1 MNTIV
6 QSVSRT
12 FRKLNE
18 FQWVALFLSRV
29 AIGFFFVMSGYNKLF
44 VQGIGYLRDE
54 FIEYGIPL
62 PLVNAWLDALVQFI
76 GGVALV
82 FGLGTR
88 IWSAMIGFAM
98 IVASATVTIP
108 DVITKD
114 IAGAESSLFF
124 WGWFY
129 YRPEP
134 VYITVFL
141 LLIFLGPGKV
151 SLDHLIARKLGVGSS
166 ERR

>member
-6 QSVSRT
+6 QLVSRT

-18 FQWVALFLSRV
+18 VQWVALLLSRI
-29 AIGFFFVMSGYNKLF
+29 AIGFFFVMSGYNKFF

-62 PLVNAWLDALVQFI
+62 PLMNAWLDALVQFI
-76 GGVALV
+76 GGVALI

-88 IWSAMIGFAM
+88 IWSVMIGFAM
-98 IVASATVTIP
+98 IVASFTVTIP
-108 DVITKD
+108 EVIQKD
-114 IAGAESSLFF
+114 IAGAESSLLF

-134 VYITVFL
+134 VYITVLL
-141 LLIFLGPGKV
+141 LLIFVGPGKV
-151 SLDHLIARKLGVGSS
+151 SLDNLIARKLGVD
-166 ERR
+166 RD

>member
-1 MNTIV
+1 MIIIV
-6 QSVSRT
+6 QLISRT

-18 FQWVALFLSRV
+18 LQWVALLLSRI
-29 AIGFFFVMSGYNKLF
+29 AIGFFFVMSGYNKIF

-62 PLVNAWLDALVQFI
+62 PLISAWMDALVQFI
-76 GGVALV
+76 GGIALI

-88 IWSAMIGFAM
+88 IWSVIIGFAM
-98 IVASATVTIP
+98 IVASVTVTIP
-108 DVITKD
+108 EVIQKD
-114 IAGAESSLFF
+114 IAGAESSLLF

-134 VYITVFL
+134 IYITVLL
-141 LLIFLGPGKV
+141 LLIFAGPGKV
-151 SLDHLIARKLGVGSS
+151 SLDYRIARKLGVD
-166 ERR
+166 RD